1 MTLAKQEKL
10 NTTVASLHS
19 RYGIHSIS
27 TGKARSAEEIFIP
40 TGFAALD
47 QIIFGG
53 GIPVNVITVL
63 AGRFTSG
70 KRTLAYKIMRSA
82 QYSTP
87 DRLQSVAILDLAHTT
102 DFDHAARCG
111 IHLDH
116 LFVSR
121 PESARKSID
130 VLMNMI
136 RSHELRA
143 ILLDHISLIR
153 ENKKDWQYMCATL
166 PQLNIFLKASNCA
179 VLFLDDMNGGQTYDS
194 IVPQIAL
201 CLELERKGWI
211 EDEDQGEFRGYESQV
226 RVIRTKRGRVGA
238 SVPIRFDYR
247 TIVRGHETW

>member
-1 MTLAKQEKL
+1 MVLAKRDQL

-19 RYGIHSIS
+19 RFGIHSITS
-27 TGKARSAEEIFIP
+27 GKAISSTDVVIP
-40 TGFAALD
+40 TGFPGLD
-47 QIIFGG
+47 QILYIG
-53 GIPVNVITVL
+53 GIPVNAITVL
-63 AGRFTSG
+63 AGRITSG
-70 KRTLAYKIMRSA
+70 KRTLAYKILGNA

-87 DRLQSVAILDLAHTT
+87 DRLQSIAILDQAHTT

-121 PESARKSID
+121 PGLSRTSID

-136 RSHELRA
+136 RSRELRA
-143 ILLDHISLIR
+143 ILLDHIGLIR

-179 VLFLDDMNGGQTYDS
+179 VLFLDDMNGGQTYES
-194 IVPQIAL
+194 IAPQIAL
-201 CLELERKGWI
+201 YLELERKGWI
-211 EDEDQGEFRGYESQV
+211 EDEGEFRGYESQV

-238 SVPIRFDYR
+238 SVSIRFDYH
-247 TIVRGHETW
+247 TIMRGHETW

>member
-27 TGKARSAEEIFIP
+27 TGKALSAEEVFIP

-47 QIIFGG
+47 QIFFGG
-53 GIPVNVITVL
+53 GIPVNALTVL

-70 KRTLAYKIMRSA
+70 KRTLAYKILRSA

-121 PESARKSID
+121 PGSSRTSID
-130 VLMNMI
+130 VLVNLI
-136 RSHELRA
+136 RSRELRA

-153 ENKKDWQYMCATL
+153 ENKKDWQYLGTTL

-179 VLFLDDMNGGQTYDS
+179 VLFLDDMNEGQAYDS
-194 IVPQIAL
+194 IAPQIAL
-201 CLELERKGWI
+201 RIELERKAWI
-211 EDEDQGEFRGYESQV
+211 DEQGEFRGYESQV
-226 RVIRTKRGRVGA
+226 YVTRTKRGRVGA
-238 SVPIRFDYR
+238 NVPIRFDYH
-247 TIVRGHETW
+247 TIIRGHETW